1 RLQAGQAAL
10 RFPHDGVLP
19 FPAGRR
25 DARRVHRQQGAWR
38 IGRPQPDAAPHA
50 RSGSAELEFM
60 QRGRRRRH
68 QPEEVVALGRI
79 YGAEHRRETRLGNDS
94 EAVGE
99 TKMKQAAKTVAL
111 SLLRAYK
118 WALSPM
124 LPPACRYVP
133 TCSEYAME
141 AIDRFGVV
149 RGSYLAMA
157 RVLRCHPFVKGGYDP
172 VPHEISE
179 PKSEFISQSLRG

>member
-1 RLQAGQAAL
+1 
-10 RFPHDGVLP
+10 
-19 FPAGRR
+19 
-25 DARRVHRQQGAWR
+25 
-38 IGRPQPDAAPHA
+38 
-50 RSGSAELEFM
+50 
-60 QRGRRRRH
+60 
-68 QPEEVVALGRI
+68 
-79 YGAEHRRETRLGNDS
+79 
-94 EAVGE
+94 
-99 TKMKQAAKTVAL
+99 MKQAAKTVAL

-149 RGSYLAMA
+149 RGSYMAMV